1 MEEADK
7 VSSTAPPDGAPRD
20 IIMNE
25 AAAVAP
31 TPTDE
36 TLRSA
41 EEHSPENTNRTNL
54 TTAEITS
61 APRITEETSAPEK
74 TSAPRITEE
83 TSAPE
88 MTEVTSTAQTT
99 EENITAQKTEV
110 TAPQTTEENITPQIS
125 EDASA
130 PEMTEETITPQT
142 TEETTTAQKTEEN
155 ITPEKTEITSA
166 PEMTEDSLT
175 TQIAEISSTWQI
187 TEETSRPEPAE
198 DRFTPAAGEEPPEAA
213 AAAAAPPET
222 PSSCSEPQPREESLT
237 APQQEEEA
245 PRGSLSEPE
254 SSRHAASEHRE
265 PSPSHEPEPS
275 VAAAAVAPALLQFP
289 PDRYDSPP
297 IASRA
302 SASLAMDPLG
312 HKDSA
317 ASDPDVLSQ
326 SNDDFMFEMKKS
338 PFQSF
343 PPVSDN
349 LEEAT
354 AARRSVEVS
363 ESPSPDLVQ
372 DAYDEGHVLSEELK
386 PETDADAPVSLSYAP
401 SDLYSN
407 ITTASDDRPTS
418 LPDILKS
425 SPMNPEKLDSGSSEG
440 SPDFSPVHRSVD
452 DSPNSP
458 FPANNT
464 FAFDTKNLLLKEMAE
479 ETEARAVERAKTE
492 VENNSKQSF
501 TAFDLVKETDVPL
514 KSDDLLKDK
523 EVISQSEVQMA
534 DRFECL
540 GFPGEPSD
548 SESPSADSFS
558 PVLDAV
564 TQEPS
569 EQERRAIQ
577 GAMDTAEEAS
587 EQEVSSEE
595 FEFVERP
602 PRGAAEEFLEMQDS
616 LAFSKPSE
624 MLQDEDQSPKLEPQE
639 AADHTPTIKD
649 ADKQS
654 SYHLLT
660 QASDKPFPA
669 RGKAGLESDFQ
680 EISPAPVICPPVD
693 KPGAEEKEAEGSMC
707 DLRATAVLEL
717 LYWRDV
723 RASGLVLGC
732 SLFLLLS
739 LLSCSIISVLSYSS
753 LALLSLT
760 LSFRTYRGVLQAIQ
774 KSDEGHPF
782 KQYLAQDVFLSKDV
796 VQRHSDMVLSRI
808 NGALKELRRLFL
820 VEDLID
826 SLKFAAFLWV
836 LTYIGAWFNGL
847 TLLILGLI
855 GAFSGPIVYERHQT
869 QIDQFIFKLKSR
881 VKDVTGQIQAKVP
894 GAKKKSE

>member
-1 MEEADK
+1 ENITEET
-7 VSSTAPPDGAPRD
+7 SAP
-20 IIMNE
+20 
-25 AAAVAP
+25 
-31 TPTDE
+31 
-36 TLRSA
+36 
-41 EEHSPENTNRTNL
+41 
-54 TTAEITS
+54 EITS
-61 APRITEETSAPEK
+61 APRITEETSAPEITSAPRITEETSAPEITSAPRITEETSAPEITSITSAPRITEETSAPEITSAPRITEETSAPEITSAPRITEETSAPEITSAPRITEETSAPEITSAPRITEETSAPEITSAPRITEETSAPEI

-125 EDASA
+125 ED
-130 PEMTEETITPQT
+130 
-142 TEETTTAQKTEEN
+142 KTEEN

-198 DRFTPAAGEEPPEAA
+198 DRFTPAAGDEPPE

-222 PSSCSEPQPREESLT
+222 PSSCSEPQPREEK
-237 APQQEEEA
+237 
-245 PRGSLSEPE
+245 
-254 SSRHAASEHRE
+254 SRSD
-265 PSPSHEPEPS
+265 
-275 VAAAAVAPALLQFP
+275 PA
-289 PDRYDSPP
+289 DRYDSPP

-317 ASDPDVLSQ
+317 AFDPDVLSQ

-343 PPVSDN
+343 PPVSDG

-372 DAYDEGHVLSEELK
+372 DLK

-523 EVISQSEVQMA
+523 EVMRQSEVQMA

-587 EQEVSSEE
+587 E
-595 FEFVERP
+595 
-602 PRGAAEEFLEMQDS
+602 
-616 LAFSKPSE
+616 
-624 MLQDEDQSPKLEPQE
+624 
-639 AADHTPTIKD
+639 
-649 ADKQS
+649 
-654 SYHLLT
+654 
-660 QASDKPFPA
+660 A
-669 RGKAGLESDFQ
+669 R
-680 EISPAPVICPPVD
+680 IH
-693 KPGAEEKEAEGSMC
+693 
-707 DLRATAVLEL
+707 
-717 LYWRDV
+717 DV
-723 RASGLVLGC
+723 KSG
-732 SLFLLLS
+732 
-739 LLSCSIISVLSYSS
+739 
-753 LALLSLT
+753 
-760 LSFRTYRGVLQAIQ
+760 
-774 KSDEGHPF
+774 
-782 KQYLAQDVFLSKDV
+782 
-796 VQRHSDMVLSRI
+796 
-808 NGALKELRRLFL
+808 RL
-820 VEDLID
+820 D
-826 SLKFAAFLWV
+826 
-836 LTYIGAWFNGL
+836 
-847 TLLILGLI
+847 
-855 GAFSGPIVYERHQT
+855 
-869 QIDQFIFKLKSR
+869 
-881 VKDVTGQIQAKVP
+881 
-894 GAKKKSE
+894 